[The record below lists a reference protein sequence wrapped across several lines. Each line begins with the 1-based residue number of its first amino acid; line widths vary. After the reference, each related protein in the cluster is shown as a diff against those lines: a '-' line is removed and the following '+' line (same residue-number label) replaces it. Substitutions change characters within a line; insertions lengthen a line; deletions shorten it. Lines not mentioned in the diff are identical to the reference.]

1 MKLELTSLRKAV
13 ESLER
18 SLNVAGDTDFPA
30 RLNPDQLEAVRAGVI
45 QNFEVTYEL
54 CWKYIQR
61 WLRQNAASQDAELP
75 RTRKELFRLAARHGL
90 INDPLP
96 WFTYADARNITS
108 HTYDEH
114 NAESVYEV
122 AKDFLTDAKNLQERL
137 EELND

>member
-1 MKLELTSLRKAV
+1 MELELTSLCKAV

-18 SLNVAGDTDFPA
+18 TLNVANDKDFLA
-30 RLNPDQLEAVRAGVI
+30 HLSPDQVDAIKAGVI

-75 RTRKELFRLAARHGL
+75 RTRKELFRLAARNGL
-90 INDPLP
+90 INDPLQ
-96 WFTYADARNITS
+96 WFAYADARNISS

-114 NAESVYEV
+114 NAESVYKIT
-122 AKDFLTDAKNLQERL
+122 KDFLTSAKFLLERL
-137 EELND
+137 KELND